1 MANEIKYKNIIGTGL
16 TDYVQNQI
24 NFRKDITS
32 KKTRD
37 TKDLQWLTNRNSWL
51 RLSSGANVNST
62 GTYSKFI
69 EDEANNLP
77 NVANQS
83 VITSATINPT
93 IVTYN
98 PNDYLDPTP
107 PSSTNPI
114 KGKYIDIGFDDNLAK
129 KYILQGGTLKDGK
142 RRTTFSDT
150 YSKGNYN
157 KDNEFLGSD
166 PNIKGTKDDLGYK
179 PFPGIT
185 NVSVGTRGKW
195 RTTLEADIEFTCYN
209 LEQLEIMNKLY
220 MSLGVHVFLE
230 WGHTPYINSQG
241 NIIESF
247 NPIEFFD
254 NNFKDKKT

>member
-24 NFRKDITS
+24 NYRKDITS

-51 RLSSGANVNST
+51 RLSSGAEIYNSDLTSVEFQGQSTDIEGISPNFVIET
-62 GTYSKFI
+62 G
-69 EDEANNLP
+69 
-77 NVANQS
+77 
-83 VITSATINPT
+83 TINPT
-93 IVTYN
+93 
-98 PNDYLDPTP
+98 LDVNYTP
-107 PSSTNPI
+107 PESTRNIPI
-114 KGKYIDIGFDDNLAK
+114 KEDLLKSGYSIDINFDDNLAK

-157 KDNEFLGSD
+157 KDNEFLGSESS
-166 PNIKGTKDDLGYK
+166 IKGIKDDLGYK

-247 NPIEFFD
+247 NPIDFFD
-254 NNFKDKKT
+254 NKFRR